1 MRFMDATRSHSVT
14 APHARCY
21 VTAMSR
27 VVITGASGLL
37 GGNLA
42 ELLAAGHQV
51 VATRRAGTQTR
62 HLEDLSIQWAD
73 ADLSSVEALT
83 RAFTGADAVF
93 HCAAAV
99 TVQRE
104 VTPQMT
110 AANVTGTENVIAA
123 ATAARVPRLVH
134 TSSVVAVGLSTD
146 GTPCDE
152 TATWNFDTAGLLDA
166 YAITKRRAED
176 VVQAAARERIDA
188 VIVNPTY
195 MFGPRDARPSS
206 GKLIIDVVR
215 RRVPGWTPGYN
226 NFVDVRDV
234 ARGMIAAWQRGRRGE
249 RYILAG
255 HDMTYGD
262 IMRRIANV
270 AGVRPPRMRVPRPI
284 AWLVGKWGD
293 RVERSGKEPVVN
305 STQIRYAYTDRFRFK
320 SDKAARELGYTV
332 SPLEP
337 ALADAIRWFRANGML

>member
-1 MRFMDATRSHSVT
+1 VAN
-14 APHARCY
+14 
-21 VTAMSR
+21 

-42 ELLAAGHQV
+42 AELKARGHDV
-51 VATRRAGTQTR
+51 GATRRAGTKVQ
-62 HLEDLSIQWAD
+62 HLEDLGLRWLD
-73 ADLSSVEALT
+73 ADLASPAALAQ
-83 RAFTGADAVF
+83 AFAGADAVF

-99 TVQRE
+99 TVKRE
-104 VTPQMT
+104 VTAEMT
-110 AANVTGTENVIAA
+110 AANVTGTQNVLDAA
-123 ATAARVPRLVH
+123 ASARVTRVVH
-134 TSSVVAVGLSTD
+134 TSSVVAIGLSTN
-146 GTPCDE
+146 GVPCDE
-152 TATWNFDTAGLLDA
+152 TARWNFEEEGLVDA
-166 YAITKRRAED
+166 YAITKRQAED
-176 VVQAAARERIDA
+176 AVVAAKIDA

-206 GKLIIDVVR
+206 GKLIVDIVK

-234 ARGMIAAWQRGRRGE
+234 ARGMIGAWERGRRGE

-262 IMRRIANV
+262 MMRMVARV
-270 AGVRPPRMRVPRPI
+270 AGVKPPRFQVPARI
-284 AWLVGKWGD
+284 AKLVGKWGD
-293 RVERSGKEPVVN
+293 FVERRGGDPLVN
-305 STQIRYAYTDRFRFK
+305 STQIRYAFTDKFRFK

-337 ALADAIRWFRANGML
+337 AIADAIAWFRANRML

>member
-1 MRFMDATRSHSVT
+1 MA
-14 APHARCY
+14 
-21 VTAMSR
+21 R
-27 VVITGASGLL
+27 VVVTGASGLL

-42 ELLAAGHQV
+42 AELAASGHEV
-51 VATRRAGTQTR
+51 VATRRAGTKVA
-62 HLEDLSIQWAD
+62 HLEDVPLAWVD
-73 ADLSSVEALT
+73 ADLGSAAALAS
-83 RAFTGADAVF
+83 AFAGAAAVF

-99 TVQRE
+99 TVKRE
-104 VTPQMT
+104 VTPEMT
-110 AANVTGTENVIAA
+110 AANVTGTANVIEAA
-123 ATAARVPRLVH
+123 IAAKVPRLVH
-134 TSSVVAVGLSTD
+134 TSSVVAVGLTTD
-146 GTPCDE
+146 GRPCDE
-152 TATWNFDTAGLLDA
+152 TAAWNFEAEGLIDA
-166 YAITKRRAED
+166 YAITKRRAEELVHD
-176 VVQAAARERIDA
+176 AKDRLDA

-206 GKLIIDVVR
+206 GKLIVDVVR

-262 IMRRIANV
+262 VMREIARV
-270 AGVRPPRMRVPRPI
+270 AGVAPPRFRVPRPA

-293 RVERSGKEPVVN
+293 FVERRGKDPVVN
-305 STQIRYAYTDRFRFK
+305 STQIRYAFTDKFRFA
-320 SDKAARELGYTV
+320 SGKAAAELGYTV

-337 ALADAIRWFRANGML
+337 AIRDAIAWFRAHGML